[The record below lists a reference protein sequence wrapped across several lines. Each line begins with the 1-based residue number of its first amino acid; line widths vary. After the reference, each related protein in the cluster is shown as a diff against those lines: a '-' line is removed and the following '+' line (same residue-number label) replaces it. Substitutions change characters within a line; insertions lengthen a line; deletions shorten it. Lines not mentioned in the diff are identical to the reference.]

1 VSGQIAAV
9 AKLVA
14 RDGRRDDLITAMKAL
29 VDATNDEPGTLTYT
43 LHAQKDDDNTVWFYE
58 LYADQDALSAHSHSD
73 TMKSMG
79 ASLAGLLAAPPEITL
94 LTPVIGKGR

>member
-1 VSGQIAAV
+1 MSGQIAAV

-14 RDGRRDDLITAMKAL
+14 QDGRREDLIAAMKTL
-29 VDATNDEPGTLTYT
+29 VDATADEPGTLTYT
-43 LHAQKDDDNTVWFYE
+43 LHAQKDDDNTIWFYE

-73 TMKSMG
+73 AMKSLG
-79 ASLAGLLAAPPEITL
+79 SALAGLLGAAPEITL